1 MNENHKLPGIKKNI
15 LEEAI
20 EAVYQQTGLR
30 LILPDNNVI
39 EESHDE
45 ITIMIEGNFHLHFTA
60 KVKRWA
66 QQANFGALVNEI
78 QQLSTKGILAADYVN
93 PRMADKLRK
102 LDIPFIDTA
111 GNVFINEKPTYLF
124 VKGIK
129 NTHKTEI
136 SNQPK
141 ETQTHGRAF
150 MPSGLKVV
158 YAFIQSPKLI
168 DAPYREI
175 ANISGVA
182 LGTVGWVIND
192 LKLGGYLVAFDEKK
206 RRLTN
211 KKHLLNKWVDAYLE
225 KLRPK
230 LFLGNFSAEDDSW
243 WMKLDKNIVDY
254 GTLWGG
260 EIAASKLTGYI
271 KPEKVILY
279 RPKEGNNKLFAD
291 NRFRKDPNGNIQ
303 VFQAF
308 WDIDE
313 KHILNS
319 SGLVEPLIV
328 YADLLATGD
337 SRNLETARV
346 LYDKELTGFI
356 QED

>member
-1 MNENHKLPGIKKNI
+1 MNTNHELPRIKINL
-15 LEEAI
+15 LEESI
-20 EAVYQQTGLR
+20 EAVYKQTGLR

-39 EESHDE
+39 EEPHDE
-45 ITIMIEGNFHLHFTA
+45 ITIMIEGNSHLYFTA

-78 QQLSTKGILAADYVN
+78 QQLPTKGMLAADYVN
-93 PRMADKLRK
+93 PKMADKLRK

-111 GNVFINEKPTYLF
+111 GNVFINEKPIYLF

-129 NTHKTEI
+129 NPPKTDIEY
-136 SNQPK
+136 QPK

-168 DAPYREI
+168 NAPYREI

-182 LGTVGWVIND
+182 LGTVGWVITD
-192 LKLGGYLVAFDEKK
+192 LKQGGYLVAFDEKN

-211 KKHLLNKWVDAYLE
+211 KKQLLNKWVDAYLE

-230 LFLGNFSAEDDSW
+230 LFLGNFSAENDSW
-243 WMKLDKNIVDY
+243 WMTLDKNIVDY
-254 GTLWGG
+254 GALWGG

-271 KPEKVILY
+271 KPEKVIIY
-279 RPKEGNNKLFAD
+279 RPKEGNNKLLAD

-303 VFQAF
+303 IFQAF
-308 WDIDE
+308 WNMEE
-313 KHILNS
+313 KHISNS
-319 SGLVEPLIV
+319 SGIVEPLIA

-346 LYDKELTGFI
+346 LYDKELTEFI